1 MGRFAALK
9 EDCQSHFAEAW
20 VETAAAAAAAAAV
33 AVVVV
38 ARVCPAAEHQ
48 TFAALGCCQNA
59 ACQDVA
65 DTLVFVG
72 VCIEKHH
79 LKAVVVQQLCHL
91 QKHQMLAQP
100 VFVASES

>member
-1 MGRFAALK
+1 MGCFAALK

-20 VETAAAAAAAAAV
+20 VETAAAAA
-33 AVVVV
+33 VVV
-38 ARVCPAAEHQ
+38 ARVCLAAEHQ

-65 DTLVFVG
+65 DALVFVE
-72 VCIEKHH
+72 VCIEKHY